1 MQTHNINLNSKVEG
15 HLFHLA
21 IGNFDGI
28 HLGHQQII
36 NSLVKEAKK
45 LNRPSA
51 ILSFNPHPRQ
61 FFSREL
67 DQYQILSEEKKQ
79 LIFTEL
85 GIDHYFCLKFDE
97 LLSNLSPVDFIKK
110 IIVDQL
116 KVEKLIIGYDFR
128 FGKDRKGDTNLL
140 LDHGKIHGF
149 NLETIEKIT
158 NPKTNDPYSSTKI
171 RECIRT
177 GEIEEANLLLGRPW
191 SMQGKVFHGDKRA
204 RKMNFPTANILPH
217 NEIYPLKGVYAV
229 NIKFGDEIH
238 KGIANFGIRPTV
250 AGEKLL
256 LEAHLFDFD
265 RDIYGNYLTVEFLAF
280 IRGEKKF
287 ETFDYLVEQINK
299 DIQIAKDYHLRK

>member
-36 NSLVKEAKK
+36 NSLVKVAKE

-116 KVEKLIIGYDFR
+116 KVEKLIVGYDFQ

-149 NLETIEKIT
+149 NLEIISPDKTLLKLDVNQVVIPSFEGSMTILKDHISLVT
-158 NPKTNDPYSSTKI
+158 FLRP
-171 RECIRT
+171 
-177 GEIEEANLLLGRPW
+177 GFIEVDSE
-191 SMQGKVFHGDKRA
+191 GKADKFFA
-204 RKMNFPTANILPH
+204 
-217 NEIYPLKGVYAV
+217 EEG
-229 NIKFGDEIH
+229 
-238 KGIANFGIRPTV
+238 
-250 AGEKLL
+250 
-256 LEAHLFDFD
+256 
-265 RDIYGNYLTVEFLAF
+265 TVEFSKNRLL
-280 IRGEKKF
+280 IGETLNNTTNLRGELEANVGGNSTSNMNTSQTRFKTRSQSKP
-287 ETFDYLVEQINK
+287 TNS
-299 DIQIAKDYHLRK
+299 